1 MNKIPYLLPPLKG
14 KDMHTA
20 QRLSV
25 PCRGDTMRRATE
37 CVSDRDVEQSA
48 KCRITKSSLETVKCR
63 PMWGQGLLVRY
74 WNCTGDAT
82 AVTVVTALLSDFLM
96 VCLPDFMWEG
106 SEKCDLQFA
115 VTTG

>member
-1 MNKIPYLLPPLKG
+1 
-14 KDMHTA
+14 
-20 QRLSV
+20 
-25 PCRGDTMRRATE
+25 
-37 CVSDRDVEQSA
+37 
-48 KCRITKSSLETVKCR
+48 
-63 PMWGQGLLVRY
+63 MWGQGLLVRY